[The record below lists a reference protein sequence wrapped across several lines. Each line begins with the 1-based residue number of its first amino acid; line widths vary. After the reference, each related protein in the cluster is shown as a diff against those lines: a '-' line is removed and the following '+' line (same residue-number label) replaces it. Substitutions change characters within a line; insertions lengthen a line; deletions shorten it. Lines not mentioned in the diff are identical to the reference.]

1 MTRNRIMELLASIN
15 PQAETRCRV
24 MTPAEAR
31 GLEFD
36 HVLVAYVDHG
46 NYPKT
51 EKYGA
56 ALYVACTRA
65 TATLTCTYFGSASGW
80 LPTSQDN

>member
-1 MTRNRIMELLASIN
+1 MTRNRIGELLSSID
-15 PQAETRCRV
+15 PQAEARCRV

-56 ALYVACTRA
+56 AFYIACTRA
-65 TATLTCTYFGSASGW
+65 TATLTCTYFGSASAW
-80 LPTSQDN
+80 LPTNRDA